1 MTESESLEYL
11 EELGKTGIVP
21 GLDRIR
27 EFLRRLGNPQDQLR
41 FVHFAGTNGKGST
54 LSYVGSA
61 LECAGLQVGYY
72 TSPAVV
78 HPREIIRVGKRKITK
93 DAICRG
99 MERIRECNEAMK
111 AEGSGSVSRF
121 EAETALAFLYFL
133 EAGCDMV
140 MLECGMGGEQDAT
153 NVITAPQVS
162 VITSISYDHMKF
174 LGNTLGEI
182 AAQKAGIMRPG
193 IPTVTCAQDP
203 EAMAVLRQRAESLGA
218 PLVVAD
224 VSEAKNVK
232 YGLQKQ
238 RFSYGFYKNLE
249 ISVPGAVQITNA
261 VLAVAVLATLQIP
274 ENAIRKG
281 LLQMTW
287 PGRFTVIGKKPLF
300 IVDGAH
306 NEDAALQLA
315 KSLDLYFTNKRILFI
330 MGILKDKEVRRI
342 AEITAP
348 YADQIFTVKTPDNPR
363 AMDALEL
370 ARVVAEFNP
379 RVTATDS
386 VEEAAELVKL
396 MAAPEDVIVAFGSL
410 SFLGILMK
418 DAEKKKATGKKV

>member
-274 ENAIRKG
+274 ENAIRKVSC
-281 LLQMTW
+281 
-287 PGRFTVIGKKPLF
+287 R
-300 IVDGAH
+300 
-306 NEDAALQLA
+306 
-315 KSLDLYFTNKRILFI
+315 
-330 MGILKDKEVRRI
+330 
-342 AEITAP
+342 
-348 YADQIFTVKTPDNPR
+348 
-363 AMDALEL
+363 
-370 ARVVAEFNP
+370 
-379 RVTATDS
+379 
-386 VEEAAELVKL
+386 
-396 MAAPEDVIVAFGSL
+396 
-410 SFLGILMK
+410 
-418 DAEKKKATGKKV
+418 